1 MSKFNG
7 LSNKLIFSCVFIG
20 LFYAPILCSQEINS
34 GEQAQNT
41 FWNSVRFGG
50 SLGLNFGNNS
60 FTGII
65 APSAVYDFNE
75 VISTGV
81 GLNAAYAKQNE
92 FKTTSLG
99 GSVITLVNPFRF
111 LQLSAEFQ
119 ELNIHR
125 KYESIGSKIEE
136 NYWVP
141 ALFAGIGY
149 RTGNVTAGVRYDLLH
164 DQEKSFYGNAL
175 MPFVSVYF

>member
-1 MSKFNG
+1 MYSFIKRTANVFYPVVLALLFCSTN
-7 LSNKLIFSCVFIG
+7 LCAQEAKL
-20 LFYAPILCSQEINS
+20 PQEAGS
-34 GEQAQNT
+34 D
-41 FWNSVRFGG
+41 FWKSVRFGG
-50 SLGLNFGNNS
+50 SLGLNFGNNR

-65 APSAVYDFNE
+65 APSAIYDFNE
-75 VISTGV
+75 IISAGI
-81 GLNAAYAKQNE
+81 GLNAAYAKQDE
-92 FKTTSLG
+92 FKTTSIG
-99 GSVITLVNPFRF
+99 GSVITMVNPFRF

-125 KYESIGSKIEE
+125 KYEFSDGTFKED
-136 NYWVP
+136 YWVP

-164 DQEKSFYGNAL
+164 DDDKSFYSSAL